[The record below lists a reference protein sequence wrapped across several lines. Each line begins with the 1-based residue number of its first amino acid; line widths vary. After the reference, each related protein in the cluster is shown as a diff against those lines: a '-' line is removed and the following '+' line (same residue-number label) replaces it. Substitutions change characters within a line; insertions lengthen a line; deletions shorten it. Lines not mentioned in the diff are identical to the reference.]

1 MESQVHD
8 LNAVIDKL
16 TKEVEKEQRKRSDAV
31 KDRDSISL
39 KHQKLQEV
47 FDKLEIEDP
56 DQFKLEFE
64 NLKKDILKLKKQLAD
79 KTKAVVAKEN
89 KLK

>member
-16 TKEVEKEQRKRSDAV
+16 TKEVEKEQRKRSDAI
-31 KDRDSISL
+31 KDRDAISL

-64 NLKKDILKLKKQLAD
+64 NLKKDILKLKK
-79 KTKAVVAKEN
+79 
-89 KLK
+89 

>member
-39 KHQKLQEV
+39 KH
-47 FDKLEIEDP
+47 
-56 DQFKLEFE
+56 
-64 NLKKDILKLKKQLAD
+64 
-79 KTKAVVAKEN
+79 
-89 KLK
+89 